1 MNYSQVSNGVY
12 RAGFATSQEAYESAV
27 VDVFN
32 GLDKIEDILS
42 KRRYLAGNQI
52 TEADVRI
59 FGSLV
64 RFDLVYVQHFKV
76 RLGLNCIISSLSK
89 PAIIALEI
97 CQKLK

>member
-1 MNYSQVSNGVY
+1 M
-12 RAGFATSQEAYESAV
+12 
-27 VDVFN
+27 FN

-76 RLGLNCIISSLSK
+76 GFDLKLDNSFSSKAYRNSTGNLMQSSRQDRVDCTCK
-89 PAIIALEI
+89 CAL
-97 CQKLK
+97 LKYFPVQYQTHH